1 MALFDDGSTE
11 EPGIEMCIQDLNG
24 DPINPEKH
32 FRELLGDEAIVI
44 LQELQAEIRTI
55 LQKHGIVVLMEEEW
69 RKPVPWL
76 TGGEGAF
83 VGTGGQPIR
92 VLDAFFFEGP

>member
-1 MALFDDGSTE
+1 
-11 EPGIEMCIQDLNG
+11 MCIQDWDG
-24 DPINPEKH
+24 DPIHPEKH
-32 FRELLGDEAIVI
+32 FRELLGDQALAI
-44 LQELQAEIRTI
+44 LQELHAKIGTI
-55 LQKHGIVVLMEEEW
+55 LQKHRVEVLPEEEW
-69 RKPVPWL
+69 RKSVPWL